1 MMPSV
6 YPTIMAPDV
15 TNNILRTLQSEV
27 RIAQKQLESK
37 LEDILVIRR
46 NKYMNIAFYITL
58 MGALALSSIIV
69 LSDLWRVFTI
79 HKIQSDFIKTQETQ
93 SRDNVL
99 LSASGDDYEYTSPYT
114 AQRNINKT
122 TVHSLDAGD
131 TNLRNSLQRAKAFRA
146 HHGQDGAYY
155 TSVGRNALVDT
166 NDAYEYDPSKSGSS
180 FWDELKNKPEVV
192 SMLNN
197 TPARLY
203 PSL

>member
-1 MMPSV
+1 
-6 YPTIMAPDV
+6 MAPDV

-58 MGALALSSIIV
+58 MGALALSSILI

-79 HKIQSDFIKTQETQ
+79 HKINSDFIKKQEKET
-93 SRDNVL
+93 RENVL
-99 LSASGDDYEYTSPYT
+99 LSTSGDDYEYTSPYT
-114 AQRNINKT
+114 AQRSINQS
-122 TVHSLDAGD
+122 TVRSLHTGD
-131 TNLRNSLQRAKAFRA
+131 TNLRNSLQRAKAFRT
-146 HHGQDGAYY
+146 HHGQDAAYY
-155 TSVGRNALVDT
+155 TNVGRNALVDT
-166 NDAYEYDPSKSGSS
+166 NDTYEYDPSKSGSS